1 MEPTDEYGLPEAQP
15 EKRKRGRPKGS
26 RNKPPETILTRDRLE
41 SLYNKVNPYLTP
53 EQKRY
58 TREILDGKR
67 EVDVHYEM
75 QLLIRQLSIIFSEA
89 CIYFWNE
96 KKVNRD
102 LAMFADSL
110 RQALKDLNEMNRQ
123 AAKEAEQNKEDDLV
137 RITERGSALER
148 LKALPGFDT
157 PE

>member
-1 MEPTDEYGLPEAQP
+1 MAETDEYGLPEAEP

-26 RNKPPETILTRDRLE
+26 KNRPPETILTRDRLE
-41 SLYNKVNPYLTP
+41 KLYDKVNPYLTP
-53 EQKRY
+53 EQKKY

-67 EVDVHYEM
+67 EVDVQYEM
-75 QLLIRQLSIIFSEA
+75 QLLVRQLSIIFSEA
-89 CIYFWNE
+89 AIWFWNE

-110 RQALKDLNEMNRQ
+110 RQALKDLNEINRQ
-123 AAKEAEQNKEDDLV
+123 VEDKQEKTKEDDLV
-137 RITERGSALER
+137 RVTERGSTLER

-157 PE
+157 SE